1 MLGQIHMG
9 TGFGQ
14 NIYKLVLEND
24 FQNIVDVG
32 TWNGLGTTSCILEAL
47 KAKKSF
53 DTNVYT
59 VELYQ
64 EMIKEATVNLKKY
77 SEFNLHILH
86 GRISD
91 IDEVYSWFDHSTID
105 FLNDGHARLWY
116 HKDMAL
122 LKQSENISHLL
133 PEKIDFL
140 ILDGG
145 EYCTY
150 PEWNKLKDKT
160 NFFALDDTNILKCS
174 KIRKEIL
181 HNPEKYTVIHDV
193 PSERNGYLIGRTNV

>member
-1 MLGQIHMG
+1 MLGQRHMG

-14 NIYKLVLEND
+14 NIYRLVLEND
-24 FQNIVDVG
+24 FKNIVDVG
-32 TWNGLGTTSCILEAL
+32 TWNGLGTTLCILEAL
-47 KAKKSF
+47 EVKKSF

-64 EMIKEATVNLKKY
+64 EMIDQAKVNLKKY
-77 SEFNLHILH
+77 LDRFNLHILH

-91 IDEVYSWFDHSTID
+91 IDEVYAWFDHSTID

-122 LKQSENISHLL
+122 LKQSTNISSLL
-133 PEKIDFL
+133 PKQIDFL
-140 ILDGG
+140 VLDGG

-150 PEWNKLKDKT
+150 PEWQKLKHKT
-160 NFFALDDTNILKCS
+160 KFFALDDTNMLKCS
-174 KIRKEIL
+174 KIRQEIL
-181 HNPEKYTVIHDV
+181 HSPEKYTVLHDV
-193 PSERNGYLIGRTNV
+193 PSNGYLIGYTNV